1 MTDKSAAAVR
11 EFIFQYLS
19 SDDEWGY
26 TFEKP
31 GSVEALTAL
40 IEEHYVSKEDV
51 NQEVEKRIAE
61 RMPSGDE
68 CNNESISYELMAAG
82 MGGRDRNMSLHFVR
96 GATWA
101 CSRLT
106 NQKTEGGG
114 E

>member
-40 IEEHYVSKEDV
+40 IEEHYVEREEHDKVVQQLDKLRERCK
-51 NQEVEKRIAE
+51 QLEFMIEKGLGWDDIKNDITI
-61 RMPSGDE
+61 PH
-68 CNNESISYELMAAG
+68 EL
-82 MGGRDRNMSLHFVR
+82 
-96 GATWA
+96 
-101 CSRLT
+101 
-106 NQKTEGGG
+106 
-114 E
+114 